1 MLKKILTFSAAFVL
15 CACATPRVKQLPTQV
30 REHKQVDFFAG
41 GAQQAAFKVV
51 GQLSEAYL
59 EGVMLVKKIGDS
71 DFEVQVLTGGTY
83 RVLHATV
90 TPVGTAYK
98 YLFPDVDKPLVRGR
112 IEQFLNLLLLPP
124 EEYKNYASSKTQF
137 TITYKGKDA
146 TQRFMYAPGA
156 TYPFAA
162 KTITLLNTAD
172 LTYADYAPADTEG
185 IVQVPH
191 QLVYKDGNI
200 TLDMQLIGLHKK

>member
-15 CACATPRVKQLPTQV
+15 CACATSPIKQLPNQV
-30 REHKQVDFFAG
+30 RQHKRVDFFAG
-41 GAQQAAFKVV
+41 GHQQAAFKVV
-51 GQLSEAYL
+51 GQLSDAYL
-59 EGVMLVKKIGDS
+59 EGVMVVKKIGDS
-71 DFEVQVLTGGTY
+71 EFEVQVLTGGTY

-98 YLFPDVDKPLVRGR
+98 YLFPDVDKPFVRGR
-112 IEQFLNLLLLPP
+112 IEQFLNLLLLEPGN
-124 EEYKNYASSKTQF
+124 YKSYSSTKTQV
-137 TITYKGKDA
+137 TVTYKGKDA
-146 TQRFMYAPGA
+146 TVRLLYAPGA
-156 TYPFAA
+156 LYPFAA

-185 IVQVPH
+185 DLQVPH

-200 TLDMQLIGLHKK
+200 TLDMQLVRLR